1 MLDEHVAV
9 AMPRAIVTA
18 EPEPGLPRK
27 RQADTSTTA
36 CATALVDLPSHAR
49 VSPERQSDDET
60 AVPDEWV
67 APPAAAS
74 GSDESLLDEDNTPCP
89 TSVEASPIQP
99 PAKVGRDL
107 SDTAAAATAAADAV
121 QQALMAVKQER
132 DVLTEREHALKR
144 QRSKAD
150 SRARRRQ
157 RMLRLGEHDPVT
169 QELRLRQIQQ
179 DQYYQSHRQG
189 TMRPPQSRAA
199 RESSVGGLLE
209 DALAEFQHV
218 QQLRRPSVPSMS
230 FFPNGGM
237 HPATMPPAMMMAP
250 AGDAW
255 NSFGGPAMTPFAAP
269 PIIIDGPNAVT
280 PPAAPGA
287 PLSWTCNVPQQ
298 MLGATPYH
306 AAPWM
311 CNPAMPLT
319 ATTPEYGTAQAQ
331 QTPAPGWIPV
341 MPTWGC

>member
-18 EPEPGLPRK
+18 EPEPELPRK
-27 RQADTSTTA
+27 RQADTSTMA

-169 QELRLRQIQQ
+169 QERRLRQIQQ

-250 AGDAW
+250 AGDAPTRTSVALGLLISVR
-255 NSFGGPAMTPFAAP
+255 NSSEDAVRLLNVDVRPHVGGEGGGQRVEGDAL
-269 PIIIDGPNAVT
+269 DAVHQ
-280 PPAAPGA
+280 
-287 PLSWTCNVPQQ
+287 LR
-298 MLGATPYH
+298 H
-306 AAPWM
+306 AQRGEGV
-311 CNPAMPLT
+311 LIGG
-319 ATTPEYGTAQAQ
+319 EHLDLR
-331 QTPAPGWIPV
+331 V
-341 MPTWGC
+341 